1 LNFLKKKRF
10 FQKKKKILREM
21 EEEEGKTSSLF
32 CDQFEKE
39 DLERAYRD
47 LDVNGDGEVDCKDF
61 SEVRVCV
68 CLSYDRYMLK
78 KKKTTTDRSRIRR
91 GCIRQSFVKGDS

>member
-1 LNFLKKKRF
+1 MSEKK
-10 FQKKKKILREM
+10 
-21 EEEEGKTSSLF
+21 F

-61 SEVRVCV
+61 SEVSNFFFKF
-68 CLSYDRYMLK
+68 LSGK
-78 KKKTTTDRSRIRR
+78 KKFLQVVNGK
-91 GCIRQSFVKGDS
+91 

>member
-1 LNFLKKKRF
+1 MTVDSF
-10 FQKKKKILREM
+10 FRKKKIQNERNLWRMSE
-21 EEEEGKTSSLF
+21 KKF

-61 SEVRVCV
+61 SEVSNFFLHFSREKNF
-68 CLSYDRYMLK
+68 LT
-78 KKKTTTDRSRIRR
+78 KTTNRSFERAERSRLI
-91 GCIRQSFVKGDS
+91 KLH

>member
-1 LNFLKKKRF
+1 MSEKK
-10 FQKKKKILREM
+10 
-21 EEEEGKTSSLF
+21 F

-61 SEVRVCV
+61 SEVSIFFFKF
-68 CLSYDRYMLK
+68 LSGK
-78 KKKTTTDRSRIRR
+78 KK
-91 GCIRQSFVKGDS
+91 F

>member
-1 LNFLKKKRF
+1 MSEKK
-10 FQKKKKILREM
+10 
-21 EEEEGKTSSLF
+21 F

-61 SEVRVCV
+61 SEVRNFHFSKFF
-68 CLSYDRYMLK
+68 LP
-78 KKKTTTDRSRIRR
+78 KTTTRTDRSSERR
-91 GCIRQSFVKGDS
+91 GRV

>member
-1 LNFLKKKRF
+1 MSEKK
-10 FQKKKKILREM
+10 
-21 EEEEGKTSSLF
+21 F

-61 SEVRVCV
+61 SEVSNFFLISVRKFF
-68 CLSYDRYMLK
+68 LK
-78 KKKTTTDRSRIRR
+78 RKRRTDRSSERR
-91 GCIRQSFVKGDS
+91 GRVW